1 MRVLLVDDHP
11 ILRRGLRRLLEF
23 KPDIEV
29 VGEAADGEE
38 ALRQIHLLSP
48 DVVVMD
54 VRMPGTSGL
63 QAAKELQEVGFP
75 GKVMFISMYEEYVSE
90 AIEVGASGY
99 LSKSAKLHEIVS
111 TIRQIHAGGSAFGAV
126 A

>member
-11 ILRRGLRRLLEF
+11 MLRRGLRRLLEF

-38 ALRQIHLLSP
+38 ALMQIHLLSP

-99 LSKSAKLHEIVS
+99 LSKSAKLHEIAS
-111 TIRQIHAGGSAFGAV
+111 TIRQIHAGGYAFGV
-126 A
+126 

>member
-11 ILRRGLRRLLEF
+11 MLRRGLRRLLEF

-75 GKVMFISMYEEYVSE
+75 GKVMFISMYEEYVSK
-90 AIEVGASGY
+90 AIEVGAS
-99 LSKSAKLHEIVS
+99 
-111 TIRQIHAGGSAFGAV
+111 
-126 A
+126 

>member
-11 ILRRGLRRLLEF
+11 MLRRGLRRLLEF

-75 GKVMFISMYEEYVSE
+75 GKVMFISMYEEYVPK

-111 TIRQIHAGGSAFGAV
+111 TIRQIHAGGYAFGV
-126 A
+126 